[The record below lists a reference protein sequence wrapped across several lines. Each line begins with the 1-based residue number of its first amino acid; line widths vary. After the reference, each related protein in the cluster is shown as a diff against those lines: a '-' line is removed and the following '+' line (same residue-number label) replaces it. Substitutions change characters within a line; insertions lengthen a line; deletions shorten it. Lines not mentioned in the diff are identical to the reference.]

1 MVLQTRLSRAN
12 VEGGAPLVTAYS
24 AQGFNLKGVQVVG
37 SVALLPKGFFHW
49 RINSASDI
57 TPESMSLFTLIEPKL
72 GRSIIIIIMH
82 INGIY
87 NNEFYDCLMSHIHI
101 MFNKC
106 LYLPELVVLGTGSK
120 LVNIDTAVKR
130 YLQRNGISIEIQ
142 DTVS

>member
-1 MVLQTRLSRAN
+1 MLQTRLSRAN

-72 GRSIIIIIMH
+72 GIIIMVYIIII
-82 INGIY
+82 
-87 NNEFYDCLMSHIHI
+87 
-101 MFNKC
+101 
-106 LYLPELVVLGTGSK
+106 
-120 LVNIDTAVKR
+120 A
-130 YLQRNGISIEIQ
+130 
-142 DTVS
+142 